1 MLANLSPTAEK
12 CLFKILGI
20 REGLFVI
27 LLLLLGSHIFILV
40 IFVLKVI
47 EKILLYTYSLIR
59 LVILFL

>member
-1 MLANLSPTAEK
+1 MLANLSPTTEK